1 MRMRRKHVLV
11 SRETVFKVPIAAVA
25 TMASIA
31 GWKADLRPIGLHY
44 YGGIVEDADQVLEK
58 HKIATQAC
66 FGTRSS
72 VKKTVVRSD
81 KENEDP
87 TCSQKVIMIELLWYI
102 PITTITLLF
111 QGT

>member
-1 MRMRRKHVLV
+1 MPL
-11 SRETVFKVPIAAVA
+11 AAVA
-25 TMASIA
+25 TMA
-31 GWKADLRPIGLHY
+31 GWKADLRPVGLHY

-81 KENEDP
+81 RENEDP
-87 TCSQKVIMIELLWYI
+87 TCSQKVSIIKFLW
-102 PITTITLLF
+102 
-111 QGT
+111 